1 MNKIP
6 TRRERRLVMKLQRVL
21 RKKKNL
27 SFKRWSNLINES
39 IKNGKTIFSTNRD
52 SFETAKAAQLEQ
64 IELKKIDYWKGRG
77 YNESEIE
84 KLRESYAITAVR
96 YLDTWH
102 SDKKTARNLIKEANL
117 SLLNRTL

>member
-27 SFKRWSNLINES
+27 SFKKWSNLINES

-77 YNESEIE
+77 YNESEIK

-102 SDKKTARNLIKEANL
+102 SDKKIARNLIKEANL